1 VPCQAAAHKSAQL
14 RHREPDFWFG
24 APPDNRPMIAGLRAD
39 AVRSWAAFREA
50 AANPNIRNVV
60 LTGTAFFSS
69 RWALNV
75 SLYVFAYQ
83 VGGAGAVAL
92 IGVIQMLPSV
102 FAVPVITGM
111 GDRFRRQRVLALV
124 YAGGAISAVLL
135 AFALQDM
142 RNAPAVFVLA
152 GVSAAIGAAARP
164 VQMALLPA
172 LARRPGELIAA
183 NVVCGASD
191 GIGAILGP
199 AAAAIALAFAG
210 PEAVAVL
217 VAITRA
223 GAALFVMRIDV
234 AQTVAP
240 LAERSWKS
248 PASVLKAS
256 SDGLRALGQL
266 PAPRLLI
273 GVLSVRTFV
282 RGMLI
287 VLLVE
292 AAIAALGMGEP
303 GVGTL
308 NAAIGVGSLIG
319 VAFAMGLVGRAR
331 LAPALGVGLIGRGL
345 PILFIGIFMDPS
357 AAIVL
362 LAICGLSNSLVDTS
376 AFTLLQ
382 GTVPDRVRAGVL
394 GVLEAAIGLTVAAGE
409 ISAPFLIDRVGIE
422 STFVIAGAILPAA
435 TIALWPWLRRLD
447 DHLIVPR
454 DQLRLL
460 QGVPMFEPL
469 SLAVLERLAG
479 GLEEVTYRRGSEI
492 IRQGDPGDAFYLL
505 IEGMVDVERDGA
517 QVDDMGAGD
526 SFGEVALISGQ
537 PRNATVRAS
546 ADCRAYRL
554 ECAPFLSAVTGNPY
568 SQSRPVALQQSA
580 DEHR

>member
-1 VPCQAAAHKSAQL
+1 
-14 RHREPDFWFG
+14 
-24 APPDNRPMIAGLRAD
+24 MIAALRAD
-39 AVRSWAAFREA
+39 AARSRAAFGEA
-50 AANPNIRNVV
+50 VANPDIRNVI

-102 FAVPVITGM
+102 FAVPLITGM
-111 GDRFRRQRVLALV
+111 GDRFRRQRVLAFI
-124 YAGGAISAVLL
+124 YAGGAIAAAVLAL
-135 AFALQDM
+135 ALQDEG
-142 RNAPAVFVLA
+142 NAVAVFILA
-152 GVSAAIGAAARP
+152 GVSSTIGAAARP

-199 AAAAIALAFAG
+199 AVAAVVLAVAG
-210 PEAVAVL
+210 PEAVAV
-217 VAITRA
+217 VVTVTRA
-223 GAALFVMRIDV
+223 GAALFVMRIDI

-240 LAERSWKS
+240 LAERSWKN
-248 PASVLKAS
+248 PATVLGAAA
-256 SDGLRALGQL
+256 DGLRALGGL

-273 GVLSVRTFV
+273 AVLSVRTFV

-292 AAIAALGMGEP
+292 ASISTLGLGAP
-303 GVGTL
+303 GVGEL

-319 VAFAMGLVGRAR
+319 GIFALGLVGRPR
-331 LAPALGVGLIGRGL
+331 LSPSLALGLIGRGL
-345 PILFIGIFMDPS
+345 PILLIGIFMDPF

-362 LAICGLSNSLVDTS
+362 LLICGISNSFVDTS

-409 ISAPFLIDRVGIE
+409 ISAPFLLERVGVE
-422 STFVIAGAILPAA
+422 TTFIIAGAILPIV
-435 TIALWPWLRRLD
+435 TIGLWPWLRRLD
-447 DHLIVPR
+447 DQLIVPR
-454 DQLRLL
+454 EQLRLL

-469 SLAVLERLAG
+469 SLAVMEQLASGLQEVAYPG
-479 GLEEVTYRRGSEI
+479 GAEI
-492 IRQGDPGDAFYLL
+492 IRQGDPGDAFYVL
-505 IEGMVDVERDGA
+505 VDGTVEVTRDGA
-517 QVDDMGAGD
+517 HLADLQAGQ

-537 PRNATVRAS
+537 PRNATVRA
-546 ADCRAYRL
+546 ADDCRAYRL

-568 SQSRPVALQQSA
+568 SQSAADRVAT
-580 DEHR
+580 ERG

>member
-1 VPCQAAAHKSAQL
+1 
-14 RHREPDFWFG
+14 
-24 APPDNRPMIAGLRAD
+24 MIARLRAD
-39 AVRSWAAFREA
+39 AARSWGAFGEA
-50 AANPNIRNVV
+50 IANPDIRNVI

-75 SLYVFAYQ
+75 SLYVFAYG

-92 IGVIQMLPSV
+92 IGVMQMLPSV

-111 GDRFRRQRVLALV
+111 GDRFRRQRVLALI
-124 YAGGAISAVLL
+124 YAGGAIAAALL
-135 AFALQDM
+135 ALVLGDAK
-142 RNAPAVFVLA
+142 NAVAVFVLA
-152 GVSAAIGAAARP
+152 GASSTIGAAARP

-172 LARRPGELIAA
+172 CAKRPGELIAA
-183 NVVCGASD
+183 NVVVGASD
-191 GIGAILGP
+191 GIGAIFGP
-199 AAAAIALAFAG
+199 AVAAVVLAIAG
-210 PEAVAVL
+210 PAAVAVL

-223 GAALFVMRIDV
+223 AAAVFVMRIDV

-248 PASVLKAS
+248 PATVLGAAG
-256 SDGLRALGQL
+256 DGVRALSGL
-266 PAPRLLI
+266 PGPRLLI
-273 GVLSVRTFV
+273 ALLSVRTFV

-292 AAIAALGMGEP
+292 AAIAALGLGEP

-319 VAFAMGLVGRAR
+319 GAFALGLVGSAR
-331 LAPALGVGLIGRGL
+331 LAPSLALGLIGRGL
-345 PILFIGIFMDPS
+345 PILLIGIFMDPV

-362 LAICGLSNSLVDTS
+362 LAICGISNSIVDTS

-409 ISAPFLIDRVGIE
+409 ITAPFLLDRIGVE
-422 STFVIAGAILPAA
+422 ATFIIAGAILPVA
-435 TIALWPWLRRLD
+435 TIAMWPWLRRLD
-447 DHLIVPR
+447 DQLIVPR
-454 DQLRLL
+454 EELRLL

-469 SLAVLERLAG
+469 SLALLEQLAG
-479 GLEEVTYRRGSEI
+479 GMQEVAYPKGKTI

-505 IEGMVDVERDGA
+505 IDGSVNVDRDGA
-517 QVDDMGAGD
+517 HVDDMGAGD
-526 SFGEVALISGQ
+526 SFGEVALISGE
-537 PRNATVRAS
+537 PRNATVIA
-546 ADCRAYRL
+546 AEKCRAFRL
-554 ECAPFLSAVTGNPY
+554 QCAPFLTAVTGNPY
-568 SQSRPVALQQSA
+568 SQAAADRVAA
-580 DEHR
+580 ERG

>member
-1 VPCQAAAHKSAQL
+1 
-14 RHREPDFWFG
+14 
-24 APPDNRPMIAGLRAD
+24 MTAGLRAD
-39 AVRSWAAFREA
+39 AARSWAAFHEA
-50 AANPNIRNVV
+50 VANAHIRNVI

-75 SLYVFAYQ
+75 SLYVFAYE
-83 VGGAGAVAL
+83 VGGASSVAL

-102 FAVPVITGM
+102 LAVPIITGM
-111 GDRFRRQRVLALV
+111 GDQFRRQRVLAFI
-124 YAGGAISAVLL
+124 YAGGAIAAAVL
-135 AFALQDM
+135 AFALQDT
-142 RNAPAVFVLA
+142 RNAVAVFVLA
-152 GVSAAIGAAARP
+152 GASATIGAAARP

-199 AAAAIALAFAG
+199 AVAAVVLAVAG
-210 PEAVAVL
+210 PGAVAVV
-217 VAITRA
+217 VAVTRA
-223 GAALFVMRIDV
+223 AAALSVMRIDV

-240 LAERSWKS
+240 LAERSWKN
-248 PASVLKAS
+248 PVTVLGAA

-273 GVLSVRTFV
+273 AMLSVRTFV

-292 AAIAALGMGEP
+292 AAIAALGMGSP

-308 NAAIGVGSLIG
+308 NAAIGTGSVIG
-319 VAFAMGLVGRAR
+319 GIFALGLVGRPR
-331 LAPALGVGLIGRGL
+331 LAPSLALGLIGRGL
-345 PILFIGIFMDPS
+345 PILLIGIFMDPF

-362 LAICGLSNSLVDTS
+362 LAICGLSNSIVDTS

-409 ISAPFLIDRVGIE
+409 ITAPVLLDRVGVE
-422 STFVIAGAILPAA
+422 TTFIIAGAILPVI
-435 TIALWPWLRRLD
+435 TIGLWPWLRRLD
-447 DHLIVPR
+447 DQLIPPR
-454 DQLRLL
+454 EQLRLL
-460 QGVPMFEPL
+460 HGVPMFEPL
-469 SLAVLERLAG
+469 SLAVMERLAG
-479 GLEEVTYRRGSEI
+479 GLQEVAYPKGTEI

-505 IEGMVDVERDGA
+505 VDGKVQVIRDGA
-517 QVDDMGAGD
+517 HVANMGSGD
-526 SFGEVALISGQ
+526 SFGEVALISGE
-537 PRNATVRAS
+537 PRNATVRA
-546 ADCRAYRL
+546 AEDCRAYRL
-554 ECAPFLSAVTGNPY
+554 APAPFLSAVTGNPY
-568 SQSRPVALQQSA
+568 SQSAADRVAAERGWSG
-580 DEHR
+580 RG

>member
-1 VPCQAAAHKSAQL
+1 
-14 RHREPDFWFG
+14 
-24 APPDNRPMIAGLRAD
+24 MIAGLRAD
-39 AVRSWAAFREA
+39 AARSWAAFGEA
-50 AANPNIRNVV
+50 VANPDIRNVI

-83 VGGAGAVAL
+83 VGGAGSVAL

-102 FAVPVITGM
+102 LAVPVITGM
-111 GDRFRRQRVLALV
+111 GDRFRRQRVLASI
-124 YAGGAISAVLL
+124 YAGGAIAAALL
-135 AFALQDM
+135 AFVLQDEG
-142 RNAPAVFVLA
+142 NVVAVFILA

-172 LARRPGELIAA
+172 LAKRPGELIAA

-199 AAAAIALAFAG
+199 AVAAVVLAIAG
-210 PEAVAVL
+210 PEAVAVV
-217 VAITRA
+217 VAVTRA
-223 GAALFVMRIDV
+223 GAALFVLRIDV

-240 LAERSWKS
+240 LAERSWKN
-248 PASVLKAS
+248 PAAVLGAAV
-256 SDGLRALGQL
+256 DGLRALGDL

-273 GVLSVRTFV
+273 AVLSVRTFV

-292 AAIAALGMGEP
+292 AAIATLGLGSP

-308 NAAIGVGSLIG
+308 NAAIGIGSLVGGI
-319 VAFAMGLVGRAR
+319 FALGLVGRSR
-331 LAPALGVGLIGRGL
+331 LAPSLALGLIGRGL
-345 PILFIGIFMDPS
+345 PILLIGIFMDPF

-362 LAICGLSNSLVDTS
+362 LLICGLSNSFVDTS

-409 ISAPFLIDRVGIE
+409 ISAPFLLERVGVE
-422 STFVIAGAILPAA
+422 TTFIIAGAILPIV
-435 TIALWPWLRRLD
+435 TIGVWPWLRRLD
-447 DHLIVPR
+447 DQLIVPR
-454 DQLRLL
+454 EQLRLL

-469 SLAVLERLAG
+469 SLAVMERLAS
-479 GLEEVTYRRGSEI
+479 GLQEVAYPQGAEI
-492 IRQGDPGDAFYLL
+492 IRQGDPGDAFYVLL
-505 IEGMVDVERDGA
+505 DGTVEVTRDGA
-517 QVDDMGAGD
+517 HLADLQTGQ

-537 PRNATVRAS
+537 PRNATVS
-546 ADCRAYRL
+546 AAQDCRAFRL
-554 ECAPFLSAVTGNPY
+554 ECAPFLSAITGNPY
-568 SQSRPVALQQSA
+568 SQSAADRVAA
-580 DEHR
+580 ERG

>member
-1 VPCQAAAHKSAQL
+1 
-14 RHREPDFWFG
+14 
-24 APPDNRPMIAGLRAD
+24 MTAGLRAD
-39 AVRSWAAFREA
+39 AARSRAAFGEA
-50 AANPNIRNVV
+50 VANPHIRNVI

-83 VGGAGAVAL
+83 VGGAGSVAL

-102 FAVPVITGM
+102 LAVPVITGM
-111 GDRFRRQRVLALV
+111 GDRFRRQRVLAAI
-124 YAGGAISAVLL
+124 YAGGAVAAAAL
-135 AFALQDM
+135 AFALQDEG
-142 RNAPAVFVLA
+142 NAVAVFILA
-152 GVSAAIGAAARP
+152 GVSATVGAAARP

-199 AAAAIALAFAG
+199 AVAAVVLAVAG
-210 PEAVAVL
+210 PEAVAVV
-217 VAITRA
+217 VAVTRA
-223 GAALFVMRIDV
+223 GAALFVIRIDV

-240 LAERSWKS
+240 LAERSWKN
-248 PASVLKAS
+248 PAAVLGAAA
-256 SDGLRALGQL
+256 DGLRALGHL

-273 GVLSVRTFV
+273 AVLSVRTFV

-292 AAIAALGMGEP
+292 AAIATLGLGSP

-319 VAFAMGLVGRAR
+319 GIFALGLVGSPR
-331 LAPALGVGLIGRGL
+331 LAPSLALGLIGRGL
-345 PILFIGIFMDPS
+345 PILLIGIFMDPF

-362 LAICGLSNSLVDTS
+362 LLICGLSNSFVDTS

-409 ISAPFLIDRVGIE
+409 ISAPFLLERVGVE
-422 STFVIAGAILPAA
+422 TTFIIAGAILPVV
-435 TIALWPWLRRLD
+435 TIGLWPWLRRLD
-447 DHLIVPR
+447 DQLIVPR
-454 DQLRLL
+454 EQLRLL

-469 SLAVLERLAG
+469 SLAVMERLAS
-479 GLEEVTYRRGSEI
+479 GLREVAYPRGSEI
-492 IRQGDPGDAFYLL
+492 IRQGDPGDAFYVL
-505 IEGMVDVERDGA
+505 VDGTVEVTRDGTHLA
-517 QVDDMGAGD
+517 DLGAGQ

-537 PRNATVRAS
+537 PRNATVS
-546 ADCRAYRL
+546 AADDCRAYRL

-568 SQSRPVALQQSA
+568 SQTAANRVAA
-580 DEHR
+580 ERG

>member
-1 VPCQAAAHKSAQL
+1 
-14 RHREPDFWFG
+14 
-24 APPDNRPMIAGLRAD
+24 MMAGLRAD
-39 AVRSWAAFREA
+39 AARSWAAFHEA
-50 AANPNIRNVV
+50 VANPDIRNVIV
-60 LTGTAFFSS
+60 TGTAFFSS

-83 VGGAGAVAL
+83 VGGAGSVAL

-102 FAVPVITGM
+102 LAVPVITGM
-111 GDRFRRQRVLALV
+111 GDRFRRQRVLAFI
-124 YAGGAISAVLL
+124 YAGGAIAAAML
-135 AFALQDM
+135 AFALQDEG
-142 RNAPAVFVLA
+142 NAVAVFMLA

-199 AAAAIALAFAG
+199 AVAAVLLAVAG
-210 PEAVAVL
+210 PDAVAVV
-217 VAITRA
+217 VAVTRA
-223 GAALFVMRIDV
+223 GAALYVMRIGV

-248 PASVLKAS
+248 PAAVLGAAA
-256 SDGLRALGQL
+256 DGLRALGHL

-273 GVLSVRTFV
+273 AVLSVRTFV

-292 AAIAALGMGEP
+292 AAIATLGLGSP

-308 NAAIGVGSLIG
+308 NAAIGTGSLIG
-319 VAFAMGLVGRAR
+319 GIFALGLVGRTR
-331 LAPALGVGLIGRGL
+331 LAPSLALGLLGRGL
-345 PILFIGIFMDPS
+345 PILLIGIFMDPL

-362 LAICGLSNSLVDTS
+362 LLVCGLSNSFVDTS

-409 ISAPFLIDRVGIE
+409 ISAPFLLDRVGVE
-422 STFVIAGAILPAA
+422 MTFVIAGAILPVV
-435 TIALWPWLRRLD
+435 TIGAWPWLRGLD
-447 DHLIVPR
+447 DQLIVPR
-454 DQLRLL
+454 EQLRLL

-469 SLAVLERLAG
+469 SLAVMERLASG
-479 GLEEVTYRRGSEI
+479 VQEVAYPKGAEI
-492 IRQGDPGDAFYLL
+492 IRQGDAGDAFYVL
-505 IEGMVDVERDGA
+505 VDGKVEVIRDGA
-517 QVDDMGAGD
+517 RVADLVAGQ
-526 SFGEVALISGQ
+526 SFGEVALISGE
-537 PRNATVRAS
+537 PRNATVS
-546 ADCRAYRL
+546 AAEDCRAYRL

-568 SQSRPVALQQSA
+568 SQSAA
-580 DEHR
+580 DRIAGERG

>member
-1 VPCQAAAHKSAQL
+1 
-14 RHREPDFWFG
+14 
-24 APPDNRPMIAGLRAD
+24 MTAGLRAD
-39 AVRSWAAFREA
+39 AARSRAAFGEA
-50 AANPNIRNVV
+50 VANPHIRNVI

-83 VGGAGAVAL
+83 VGGAGSVAL

-111 GDRFRRQRVLALV
+111 GDRFRRQRVLAAI
-124 YAGGAISAVLL
+124 YAGGAIAAAAL
-135 AFALQDM
+135 AFALQDEG
-142 RNAPAVFVLA
+142 NAVAVFILA
-152 GVSAAIGAAARP
+152 GVSATVGAAARP

-199 AAAAIALAFAG
+199 AVAAVVLAVAG
-210 PEAVAVL
+210 PEAVAVV
-217 VAITRA
+217 VAVTRA

-240 LAERSWKS
+240 LAERSWKN
-248 PASVLKAS
+248 PAAVLGAAA
-256 SDGLRALGQL
+256 DGLRALGHL

-273 GVLSVRTFV
+273 AVLSVRTFV

-292 AAIAALGMGEP
+292 AAIATLGLGSP

-308 NAAIGVGSLIG
+308 NAAIGIGSLIG
-319 VAFAMGLVGRAR
+319 GIFALGLVGSPR
-331 LAPALGVGLIGRGL
+331 LAPSLALGLIGRGL
-345 PILFIGIFMDPS
+345 PILLIGIFMDPF

-362 LAICGLSNSLVDTS
+362 LLICGLSNSFVDTS

-409 ISAPFLIDRVGIE
+409 ISAPFLLERVGVE
-422 STFVIAGAILPAA
+422 TTFIIAGAILPVV
-435 TIALWPWLRRLD
+435 TIGLWPWLRRLD
-447 DHLIVPR
+447 DQLIVPR
-454 DQLRLL
+454 EQLRLL

-469 SLAVLERLAG
+469 SLAVMERLAS
-479 GLEEVTYRRGSEI
+479 GLQEVAYPRGSEI
-492 IRQGDPGDAFYLL
+492 IRQGDPGDAFYVL
-505 IEGMVDVERDGA
+505 VDGTVEVTRDGA
-517 QVDDMGAGD
+517 HLADLGAGQ

-537 PRNATVRAS
+537 PRNATVS
-546 ADCRAYRL
+546 AAEDCRAYRL

-568 SQSRPVALQQSA
+568 SQTAANRVAA
-580 DEHR
+580 ERG

>member
-1 VPCQAAAHKSAQL
+1 
-14 RHREPDFWFG
+14 
-24 APPDNRPMIAGLRAD
+24 MTAGLRSD
-39 AVRSWAAFREA
+39 AARSWAAFHEA
-50 AANPNIRNVV
+50 IANPPIRNVV

-83 VGGAGAVAL
+83 VGGASSVAL

-111 GDRFRRQRVLALV
+111 GDQFRRQRVLAFI
-124 YAGGAISAVLL
+124 YAGGAISAGVL
-135 AFALQDM
+135 AFALQDT
-142 RNAPAVFVLA
+142 RNAVAVFVLA

-199 AAAAIALAFAG
+199 AVAAVVLAVSG
-210 PEAVAVL
+210 PEVVAVV
-217 VAITRA
+217 VAVTRA
-223 GAALFVMRIDV
+223 GAALFVMRIEV

-240 LAERSWKS
+240 LAERSWKN
-248 PASVLKAS
+248 PATVLGAAT
-256 SDGLRALGQL
+256 DGLRALGHL

-273 GVLSVRTFV
+273 AVLSVRTFV

-292 AAIAALGMGEP
+292 AAIAALALGSS

-319 VAFAMGLVGRAR
+319 GIFALGLVGRPR
-331 LAPALGVGLIGRGL
+331 LAPSLALGLIGRGL
-345 PILFIGIFMDPS
+345 PILLIGIFMDAF

-362 LAICGLSNSLVDTS
+362 LAICGVSNAFVDTS

-409 ISAPFLIDRVGIE
+409 ISAALLLDRGGVE
-422 STFVIAGAILPAA
+422 MTFVIAGAILPVI
-435 TIALWPWLRRLD
+435 TISLWPWLRRLD
-447 DHLIVPR
+447 DQLITPR
-454 DQLRLL
+454 EQLRLL
-460 QGVPMFEPL
+460 QGVPLFEPL

-479 GLEEVTYRRGSEI
+479 GLQEVAYPKGTEI
-492 IRQGDPGDAFYLL
+492 MRQGDPGDAFYLL
-505 IEGMVDVERDGA
+505 IDGKVQVIRDGA
-517 QVDDMGAGD
+517 RIADLGAGE

-537 PRNATVRAS
+537 PRNATVNA
-546 ADCRAYRL
+546 AENCRAYRL

-568 SQSRPVALQQSA
+568 SQSAADRVAAERGWSP
-580 DEHR
+580 RR